1 MNISGPYINSPNE
14 LTKSQFRV
22 SQTTITIGVDN
33 GFRSG
38 EAESMRYRTTK
49 KNRYRLGLL
58 VILATAIGTQLAPQ
72 TTLAAT
78 EPEWLTVLNL
88 YRASAGI
95 DAVTENP
102 TASQGSLAH
111 SQYLLQNRVMGHGE
125 EPDLPGYSAEGVRGG
140 ETGNVASGLG
150 AKIGQRATIEM
161 WMTAPFHGLAM
172 MAPNSKTYGYALT
185 TSGTRWASTLS
196 YGWDSYKVPG
206 DESTDPLKLAVD
218 AVERAHPDL
227 SNTSMNAS
235 LRGSTIVVNF
245 SGRRF
250 VVSGESVRELQPG
263 EAPYPTVVW
272 PSNKT
277 AVPLVRYAGSE
288 WPDPITA
295 CKGWSSNAGLPI
307 LIRRSVPTKVV
318 TATVTD
324 TNGAPLQVCAIDS
337 STYRNPNP
345 DDQEYAA
352 EILKTNAIVIPKNPL
367 LPGRSYRVRVELAD
381 SDLSIETL
389 DWVFSTTTDGSIK
402 LPPGSPMEGRATPGA
417 PFQPV
422 RAQATTPSAAKTVK
436 PPVKPVAKK
445 TKK

>member
-1 MNISGPYINSPNE
+1 MATQ
-14 LTKSQFRV
+14 LTNAQFRTFE
-22 SQTTITIGVDN
+22 TTITIGVDN
-33 GFRSG
+33 GFKSG
-38 EAESMRYRTTK
+38 EAKSMRCRTAK
-49 KNRYRLGLL
+49 KNLYRLGLL
-58 VILATAIGTQLAPQ
+58 VVLTTAIGTQLAPQ
-72 TTLAAT
+72 PTPAAT

-95 DAVTENP
+95 DGVTENA
-102 TASQGSLAH
+102 TASQGAVAH
-111 SQYLLQNRVMGHGE
+111 SQYLLQNRVISHGE
-125 EPDLPGYSAEGVRGG
+125 EPVLPGYSAEGVRGG
-140 ETGNVASGLG
+140 ETGNVATGSG
-150 AKIGQRATIEM
+150 ANIGQRATIEM

-172 MAPNSKTYGYALT
+172 IAPNSKTYGYGLT
-185 TSGTRWASTLS
+185 TSGARWASTLS
-196 YGWDSYKVPG
+196 YGWDNYKVPG
-206 DESTDPLKLAVD
+206 DESSDPLRLAVD

-227 SNTSMNAS
+227 FNTSMNAS
-235 LRGSTIVVNF
+235 LTGSTIVVNF

-250 VVSGESVRELQPG
+250 VVSGETVRELQPG

-272 PSNKT
+272 PNNKT

-288 WPDPITA
+288 WPDPISA

-307 LIRRSVPTKVV
+307 LIRRSIPTKVV
-318 TATVTD
+318 NATVTD

-345 DDQEYAA
+345 DDEAYAA

-367 LPGRSYRVRVELAD
+367 VPGGSYRVHVELGTSD
-381 SDLSIETL
+381 SSIETL
-389 DWVFSTTTDGSIK
+389 DWVFSTTSDGSIK

-422 RAQATTPSAAKTVK
+422 KTQATTPSEAKTVK
-436 PPVKPVAKK
+436 PPVKPAATKIKK